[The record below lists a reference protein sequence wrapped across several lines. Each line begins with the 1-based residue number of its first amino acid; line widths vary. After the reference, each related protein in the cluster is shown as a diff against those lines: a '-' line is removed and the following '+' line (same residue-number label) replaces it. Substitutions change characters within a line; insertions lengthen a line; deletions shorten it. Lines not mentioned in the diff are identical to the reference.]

1 VKIKAI
7 TNENLIQYTELKGN
21 IILSID
27 NVKATDI
34 ETVSKL
40 INKEE
45 SQSVRLEMI
54 NKTENLQGY
63 YLITTLSLKESQTMK
78 MLWLFLSKK
87 KEDNSLRN
95 RLK

>member
-1 VKIKAI
+1 VKIKI
-7 TNENLIQYTELKGN
+7 TMKIQYTAELKGN

-40 INKEE
+40 INNKEE

-54 NKTENLQGY
+54 NKTREIFRL
-63 YLITTLSLKESQTMK
+63 YLITTFIKTKPDHENALAF
-78 MLWLFLSKK
+78 FLKK
-87 KEDNSLRN
+87 KIIVYEID
-95 RLK
+95 

>member
-1 VKIKAI
+1 MK
-7 TNENLIQYTELKGN
+7 TIQYTAELKGN

-40 INKEE
+40 INSKEE

-54 NKTENLQGY
+54 NK
-63 YLITTLSLKESQTMK
+63 KEI
-78 MLWLFLSKK
+78 F
-87 KEDNSLRN
+87 RVII
-95 RLK
+95 